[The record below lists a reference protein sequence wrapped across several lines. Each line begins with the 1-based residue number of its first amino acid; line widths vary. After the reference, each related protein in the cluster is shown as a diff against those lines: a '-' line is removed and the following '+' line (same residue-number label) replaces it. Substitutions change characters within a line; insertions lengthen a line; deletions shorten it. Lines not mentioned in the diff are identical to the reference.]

1 VTPEDFHKVVDDIAM
16 AIKQLANDL
25 ENRERSGDMLD
36 PAEVRVVAKRL
47 QAYVANLMS
56 AVGRMR

>member
-1 VTPEDFHKVVDDIAM
+1 M

-36 PAEVRVVAKRL
+36 PAEVRAVAKRL